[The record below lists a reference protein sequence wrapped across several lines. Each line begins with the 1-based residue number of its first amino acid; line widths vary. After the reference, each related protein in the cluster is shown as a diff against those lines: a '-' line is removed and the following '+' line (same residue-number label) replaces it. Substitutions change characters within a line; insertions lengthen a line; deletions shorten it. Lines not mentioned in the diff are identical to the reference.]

1 MRGGNIMVK
10 QCAASPVLL
19 LRDDVTREALQTLS
33 QLASLAQLSSVNY
46 LDEEHVFSPEQ
57 ITAMLFTKLK
67 DISENALKTKV
78 NDCVISVPSFF
89 TNAERRSL
97 LDAAAVAGL
106 NVLRL
111 MNETTA
117 TSLAYGIY
125 KQDLP
130 APEEKPRNVVFVDC
144 GHASL
149 QVSACAFNK
158 GKLKMLASASD
169 PQLGGRDIDLIL
181 AEHFSNDFQ
190 ARYRIDPRSNPRA
203 FLRLTNEVEKL
214 KKQMSANS
222 TKLPMNIECFMD
234 DKDVHGDMKRY
245 PPQNWLHLYTDGS
258 LISREQGAG
267 VTCCLFSLY
276 RSLGYGT
283 TSFDGEIIAINE
295 CLRNL
300 LCHINKFKNA
310 VILSDSKAAILS
322 IVSKHTPSSQTA
334 EITKMLSQ
342 LISLNKRIVFQWI
355 PPHCGILGNENADA
369 LAKKGSTA
377 TYRPVTKSM
386 YYSVKRFIKST
397 YLDFNKQNFIT
408 QSQGKKW
415 NSLHQNPQVIPDL
428 PRKSSVAAFRLATG
442 HDCLAKHLHR
452 IGIYQSP
459 NCPLCNSNQE
469 MDSEHLKI
477 CASLASHDNIFEKY
491 WSARGQMT
499 LLPDMEELCAHL
511 FQRVEKTLRKC
522 LEDSKLRPDEI
533 YSVEIVGGSSRIPA
547 IKHLIEV
554 VFGKQ
559 PSTTLNQ
566 DEAVARGCALQ
577 CAMLSPAIRVREFSV
592 TDIQNYPIKLVWDA
606 SMGEDGEMEVFSQ
619 NHAVPFS
626 KMLTFFR
633 KEPFSMKAFYAGNI
647 PYPDPYIGQF
657 IVKDVKPS
665 ADGESLKVKVK
676 VRVNLHGILTIS
688 SATLV
693 LKQDASE
700 QDLNEQDNTGSEA
713 METEPQKNEANGTT
727 NQQGQTENSQENH
740 IGNEEEMDGQTPTDK
755 KDAIKKKKQ
764 LVKTIELPIEAY
776 THGYSQA
783 ELNNFVE
790 QECKMVAS
798 DRQEKER
805 IDARNAL
812 EEYVYELRGKLSS
825 EDELA
830 TFVNENDR
838 SSLCRQLD
846 NMENWL
852 YEEGE
857 ECNRQ
862 VYVDKLGSLKSLG
875 EPIKTR
881 RLEYELRPSAL
892 EELACALQ
900 LTRKAVDQYRS
911 GDERYSHLADSD
923 IQKVQQTAEQAHKWL
938 EEKRVALAGTPRTQ
952 NPPITVAQIR
962 QEKQTFENTVNPI
975 LTKPKPKVEP
985 PPSNN
990 KEEGTPS
997 ENKDGHGD
1005 HSPKQERQSDEKMD
1019 VE

>member
-1 MRGGNIMVK
+1 MAAMSVIGIDFGNESCYVAVARAGGIETIANDYSLRATPSCVAFSGKNRILGVAAKNQMVTNMK
-10 QCAASPVLL
+10 NTIYGFKRLL
-19 LRDDVTREALQTLS
+19 GRKFNDPHVQQELKYLPYRAVPQQNGS
-33 QLASLAQLSSVNY
+33 IGIKVSY

-234 DKDVHGDMKRY
+234 DKDVHGDMKR
-245 PPQNWLHLYTDGS
+245 
-258 LISREQGAG
+258 
-267 VTCCLFSLY
+267 
-276 RSLGYGT
+276 
-283 TSFDGEIIAINE
+283 
-295 CLRNL
+295 
-300 LCHINKFKNA
+300 
-310 VILSDSKAAILS
+310 
-322 IVSKHTPSSQTA
+322 
-334 EITKMLSQ
+334 
-342 LISLNKRIVFQWI
+342 
-355 PPHCGILGNENADA
+355 
-369 LAKKGSTA
+369 
-377 TYRPVTKSM
+377 
-386 YYSVKRFIKST
+386 
-397 YLDFNKQNFIT
+397 
-408 QSQGKKW
+408 
-415 NSLHQNPQVIPDL
+415 
-428 PRKSSVAAFRLATG
+428 
-442 HDCLAKHLHR
+442 
-452 IGIYQSP
+452 
-459 NCPLCNSNQE
+459 
-469 MDSEHLKI
+469 
-477 CASLASHDNIFEKY
+477 
-491 WSARGQMT
+491 
-499 LLPDMEELCAHL
+499 PDMEELCAHL

-962 QEKQTFENTVNPI
+962 QEKQTFENSVNPI